1 MSAQTAVTQYVT
13 ASNGVKYAYRR
24 IGDNV
29 GIPLVMHIH
38 YRANM
43 DLWDPLFVNSLAKAR
58 QVIIFD
64 NAGVGRSTGE
74 TAPTFQGWADQAI
87 SFIQALDLKR
97 IDLLGFSMGGYCV
110 QMIALTVPHLIRRL
124 ILSGTGASLPSADH
138 VPGVVWPREI
148 GSAKAIQVLKDSVTT
163 EEGRRSLEFSFFY
176 DDDRG
181 REAFDRYWRRVQERT
196 AEPLILDLLATEA
209 GAQRQMEAAIDAGKK
224 NPKNSFDR
232 LGELKMP
239 VLIANG
245 DDDLLIPTSRSWE
258 LAKQIPNAQLIIYP
272 KAGHGFLWQ
281 YPILY
286 ATHINL
292 FLDGGEY
299 SDLSNDLSP
308 RL

>member
-1 MSAQTAVTQYVT
+1 MSAQTAATQYIT

-29 GIPLVMHIH
+29 GVPLVMHIH

-74 TAPTFQGWADQAI
+74 VATTFQGWADQAI
-87 SFIQALDLKR
+87 SFIEALNLKQL
-97 IDLLGFSMGGYCV
+97 DLLGFSMGGYCA
-110 QMIALTVPHLIRRL
+110 QMVALTVPHLIRRL
-124 ILSGTGASLPSADH
+124 ILSGTSASLPSADL
-138 VPGVVWPREI
+138 VPGVVWPRENAT
-148 GSAKAIQVLKDSVTT
+148 GPAIKLLKEAVTR
-163 EEGRRSLEFSFFY
+163 EEGIRSLEFSFFY

-181 REAFDRYWRRVQERT
+181 RAAFSRYWQRVQERT
-196 AEPLILDLLATEA
+196 AEPLILDLLASEA
-209 GAQRQMEAAIDAGKK
+209 GAERQWEAAIDSFKK
-224 NPKNSFDR
+224 NPRASFDR

-239 VLIANG
+239 VLVANG
-245 DDDLLIPTSRSWE
+245 DNDLLIPSSRSWE

-272 KAGHGFLWQ
+272 KSGHGFLWQ
-281 YPILY
+281 YPTLY
-286 ATHINL
+286 ATHVNL

-299 SDLSNDLSP
+299 NDLSP